1 MKKTLCASLAVLL
14 AAAGCSAGGNTANE
28 TKSEDAYYVF
38 TTDVQTLDWHMSQ
51 RATDA
56 QITQN
61 CVDALTEANRYNNY
75 VGALAES
82 WETNDDKTE
91 WTFHLRD
98 ANWVTNA
105 GEVYA
110 SVTADDFVAGL
121 QHLADFDG
129 PTLWI
134 AGSFVAGLGDYA
146 DGNITDFSEVGVEA
160 VDDKTVKYTLTA
172 PTPFFNTIVANNAF
186 WPVNREFLESKGD
199 GCKLGEPD
207 PANCGYGV
215 ATDPSTILYNGAYI
229 IDELVSKSSQK
240 LHKNEAYWDAEHV
253 YVQNISRVYNDGSDP
268 AFTVKGFEQAENP
281 FYTATLLTTA
291 PDFSKYLEQ
300 YKDYAYTGIQNAYS
314 FGMNFNLNRVN
325 YENSNKTAEQFAD
338 AKAALLNANFR
349 KALKYGLDRVAYMAT
364 AVDPSIAEKA
374 LRTAL
379 CPWDFVTT
387 SDGKAYGELVQAAS
401 EDPTVDLSEGQDSIY
416 NVDKAK
422 AALEAAKAEL
432 DVSWPIILDILVD
445 EADPSNISQAS
456 SLEQSIEA
464 SLGSENVDIQVHP
477 VDDDTYTGSCYTSNG
492 PEDACWDISTSTG
505 WGYDYVDPKSYLS
518 IFSPVNGDV
527 IRNSMGLNYYQ
538 QDQFDGI
545 ELTGPN
551 GEPVSSADANAA
563 NDAAIEK
570 SGLLEYQ
577 KMIDEAYAIN
587 DDLDAR
593 YEAEAKAEAY
603 LLDNALYVNIQT
615 QTASVNWTLSR
626 IVPFTNYYLNYTKMK
641 NVIIQKDPVTAQEY
655 NDAYEQ
661 WKVDKAADAKANA

>member
-1 MKKTLCASLAVLL
+1 MKKILCASLAALL
-14 AAAGCSAGGNTANE
+14 VAGCSGAKTGNE
-28 TKSEDAYYVF
+28 TTSEDAYYVF
-38 TTDVQTLDWHMSQ
+38 STDVQTLDWHMSQ

-56 QITQN
+56 EITAN
-61 CVDALTEANRYNNY
+61 CVDALTETNSYNNY

-82 WETNDDKTE
+82 WEANEEKTE

-98 ANWVTNA
+98 ANWVTNT

-110 SVTADDFVAGL
+110 PVTADDFVAGL

-134 AGSFVAGLGDYA
+134 AGSFVEGLADYA
-146 DGNITDFSEVGVEA
+146 DGKTTDFSTVGVEA
-160 VDDKTVKYTLTA
+160 VDEKTVKYTLTA

-186 WPVNREFLESKGD
+186 WPVNRDFLESKGD
-199 GCKLGEPD
+199 GCKLGDPD
-207 PANCGYGV
+207 TSNCGYG
-215 ATDPSTILYNGAYI
+215 APTDPSSILYNGAYI

-253 YVQNISRVYNDGSDP
+253 YVNKISRVYNDGSDP
-268 AFTVKGFEQAENP
+268 AATVKGFEQAENP
-281 FYTATLLTTA
+281 FYMATLLTTA

-325 YENSNKTAEQFAD
+325 YENSNKTAAQFAD
-338 AKAALLNANFR
+338 SKAALLNSSFR
-349 KALKYGLDRVAYMAT
+349 RALKFALDRVSYMAT

-374 LRTAL
+374 LRTIE

-387 SDGKAYGELVQAAS
+387 SDGRAYGELVQAAS
-401 EDPTVDLSEGQDSIY
+401 EDPTIDLSEGQDSIY
-416 NVDKAK
+416 NPEKAQAELAKAK
-422 AALEAAKAEL
+422 TEL
-432 DVSWPIILDILVD
+432 NVSWPIILDVLVD

-464 SLGSENVDIQVHP
+464 SLGVENVDIQIHP
-477 VDDDTYTGSCYTSNG
+477 VDDDTYTGSSYTSNG
-492 PEDACWDISTSTG
+492 PQDACWDISTSTG

-527 IRNSMGLNYYQ
+527 IRTSMGLNYYGEN
-538 QDQFDGI
+538 QFDGI

-551 GEPVSSADANAA
+551 GEAVSSDEANKA
-563 NDAAIEK
+563 NDAAIEA
-570 SGLLEYQ
+570 SGLLKFQE
-577 KMIDEAYAIN
+577 MIDEAYAIN
-587 DDLDAR
+587 DDLDKR

-615 QTASVNWTLSR
+615 QTRAVNWTLSR
-626 IVPFTNYYLNYTKMK
+626 IKPFTNKYLNYSKMK
-641 NVIIQKDPVTAQEY
+641 GVIIQKDPVTAEEY
-655 NDAYEQ
+655 QAAYEQ
-661 WKVDKAADAKANA
+661 WKVDKAEDAKANA

>member
-1 MKKTLCASLAVLL
+1 MKKILCASLAALL
-14 AAAGCSAGGNTANE
+14 VAGCSGAKTGNE
-28 TKSEDAYYVF
+28 TTSEDAYYVF
-38 TTDVQTLDWHMSQ
+38 STDVQTLDWHMSQ

-56 QITQN
+56 EITAN
-61 CVDALTEANRYNNY
+61 CVDALTETNSYNNY

-82 WETNDDKTE
+82 WEANEEKTE

-98 ANWVTNA
+98 ANWVTNT

-110 SVTADDFVAGL
+110 PVTADDFVAGL

-134 AGSFVAGLGDYA
+134 AGSFVEGLADYA
-146 DGNITDFSEVGVEA
+146 DGKTTDFSTVGVEA
-160 VDDKTVKYTLTA
+160 VDEKTVKYTLTS

-186 WPVNREFLESKGD
+186 WPVNRDFLESKGD
-199 GCKLGEPD
+199 GCKLGDPD
-207 PANCGYGV
+207 TSNCGYG
-215 ATDPSTILYNGAYI
+215 APTDPSSILYNGAYI

-253 YVQNISRVYNDGSDP
+253 YVNKISRVYNDGSDP
-268 AFTVKGFEQAENP
+268 AATVKGFEQAENP
-281 FYTATLLTTA
+281 FYMATLLTTA
-291 PDFSKYLEQ
+291 PDFAKYLEQ

-325 YENSNKTAEQFAD
+325 YENSNKTAAQFAD
-338 AKAALLNANFR
+338 SKAALLNSSFR
-349 KALKYGLDRVAYMAT
+349 RALKFALDRVSYMAT

-374 LRTAL
+374 LRTIE

-387 SDGKAYGELVQAAS
+387 SDGRAYGELVQAAS
-401 EDPTVDLSEGQDSIY
+401 EDPTIDLSEGQDSIY
-416 NVDKAK
+416 NPEKAQAELAKAK
-422 AALEAAKAEL
+422 TEL
-432 DVSWPIILDILVD
+432 NVSWPIILDVLVD

-464 SLGSENVDIQVHP
+464 SLGVENVDIQIHP
-477 VDDDTYTGSCYTSNG
+477 VDDDTYTGSSYTSNG
-492 PEDACWDISTSTG
+492 PQDACWDISTSTG

-527 IRNSMGLNYYQ
+527 IRNSMGLNYYGEN
-538 QDQFDGI
+538 QFDGI

-551 GEPVSSADANAA
+551 GEAVSSDEANKA
-563 NDAAIEK
+563 NDAAIEA
-570 SGLLEYQ
+570 SGLLKFQE
-577 KMIDEAYAIN
+577 MIDEAYAIN
-587 DDLDAR
+587 DDLDKR

-615 QTASVNWTLSR
+615 QTRAVNWTLSR
-626 IVPFTNYYLNYTKMK
+626 IKPFTNKYLNYSKMK
-641 NVIIQKDPVTAQEY
+641 GVIIQKDPVTAEEY
-655 NDAYEQ
+655 QAAYEQ
-661 WKVDKAADAKANA
+661 WKVDKAEDAKANA

>member
-1 MKKTLCASLAVLL
+1 MKHIGGDNLKKILCASLAALL
-14 AAAGCSAGGNTANE
+14 VAGCNGGKTGNE

-38 TTDVQTLDWHMSQ
+38 STDVQTLDWHMSQ

-56 QITQN
+56 EITAN
-61 CVDALTEANRYNNY
+61 CVDALTETNSYNNY

-82 WETNDDKTE
+82 WEANEEKTE

-98 ANWVTNA
+98 ANWVTNT

-110 SVTADDFVAGL
+110 PVTADDFVAGL

-134 AGSFVAGLGDYA
+134 AGSFVEGLADYA
-146 DGNITDFSEVGVEA
+146 DGKTTDFSTVGVEA
-160 VDDKTVKYTLTA
+160 VDEKTVKYTLTA

-186 WPVNREFLESKGD
+186 WPVNRDFLESKGD
-199 GCKLGEPD
+199 GCKLGDPD
-207 PANCGYGV
+207 TSNCGYG
-215 ATDPSTILYNGAYI
+215 APTDPSSILYNGAYI

-253 YVQNISRVYNDGSDP
+253 YVNKISRVYNDGSDP
-268 AFTVKGFEQAENP
+268 AATVKGFEQAENP
-281 FYTATLLTTA
+281 FYMATLLTTA
-291 PDFSKYLEQ
+291 PDFAKYLEQ

-325 YENSNKTAEQFAD
+325 YENSNKTAAQFAD
-338 AKAALLNANFR
+338 SKAALLNSSFR
-349 KALKYGLDRVAYMAT
+349 RALKFALDRVSYMAT

-374 LRTAL
+374 LRTIE

-387 SDGKAYGELVQAAS
+387 SDGRAYGELVQAAS

-416 NVDKAK
+416 NPEKAQAELAKAK
-422 AALEAAKAEL
+422 TEL
-432 DVSWPIILDILVD
+432 NVSSPIILDVRVD

-464 SLGSENVDIQVHP
+464 SLGVENVDIQIHP
-477 VDDDTYTGSCYTSNG
+477 VDDDTYTGSSYTSNG
-492 PEDACWDISTSTG
+492 PQDACWDISTSTG

-527 IRNSMGLNYYQ
+527 IRNSMGLNYYGEN
-538 QDQFDGI
+538 QFDGI

-551 GEPVSSADANAA
+551 GEAVSSDEANKA
-563 NDAAIEK
+563 NDAAIEA
-570 SGLLEYQ
+570 SGLLKFQE
-577 KMIDEAYAIN
+577 MIDEAYAIN
-587 DDLDAR
+587 DDLDKR
-593 YEAEAKAEAY
+593 YEAEAKAEAF

-615 QTASVNWTLSR
+615 QTRAVNWTLSR
-626 IVPFTNYYLNYTKMK
+626 IKPFTNKYLNYSKMK
-641 NVIIQKDPVTAQEY
+641 GVIIQKDPVTAEEY
-655 NDAYEQ
+655 P
-661 WKVDKAADAKANA
+661 KACL

>member
-1 MKKTLCASLAVLL
+1 MKKILCASLAALL
-14 AAAGCSAGGNTANE
+14 VAGCSGAKTGNE
-28 TKSEDAYYVF
+28 TTSEDAYYVF
-38 TTDVQTLDWHMSQ
+38 STDVQTLDWHMSQ

-56 QITQN
+56 EITAN
-61 CVDALTEANRYNNY
+61 CVDALTETNSYNNY

-82 WETNDDKTE
+82 WEANEEKTE

-98 ANWVTNA
+98 ANWVTNT

-110 SVTADDFVAGL
+110 PVTADDFVAGL

-134 AGSFVAGLGDYA
+134 AGSFVEGLADYA
-146 DGNITDFSEVGVEA
+146 DGKTTDFSTVGVEA
-160 VDDKTVKYTLTA
+160 VDEKTVKYTLTA

-186 WPVNREFLESKGD
+186 WPVNRDFLESKGD
-199 GCKLGEPD
+199 GCKLGDPD
-207 PANCGYGV
+207 TSNCGYG
-215 ATDPSTILYNGAYI
+215 APTDPSSILYNGAYI

-253 YVQNISRVYNDGSDP
+253 YVNKISRVYNDGSDP
-268 AFTVKGFEQAENP
+268 AATVKGFEQAENP
-281 FYTATLLTTA
+281 FYMATLLTTA
-291 PDFSKYLEQ
+291 PDFAKYLEQ

-325 YENSNKTAEQFAD
+325 YENSNKTAAQFAD
-338 AKAALLNANFR
+338 SKAALLNSSFR
-349 KALKYGLDRVAYMAT
+349 RALKFALDRVSYMAT

-374 LRTAL
+374 LRTIE

-387 SDGKAYGELVQAAS
+387 SDGRAYGELVQAAS

-416 NVDKAK
+416 NPEKAQAELAKAK
-422 AALEAAKAEL
+422 TEL
-432 DVSWPIILDILVD
+432 NVSWPIILDVLVD

-464 SLGSENVDIQVHP
+464 SLGVENVDIQIHP
-477 VDDDTYTGSCYTSNG
+477 VDDDTYTGSSYTSNG
-492 PEDACWDISTSTG
+492 PQDACWDISTSTG

-527 IRNSMGLNYYQ
+527 IRNSMGLNYYGEN
-538 QDQFDGI
+538 QFDGI

-551 GEPVSSADANAA
+551 GEAVSSDEANKA
-563 NDAAIEK
+563 NDAAIEA
-570 SGLLEYQ
+570 SGLLKFQE
-577 KMIDEAYAIN
+577 MIDEAYAIN
-587 DDLDAR
+587 DDLDKR

-615 QTASVNWTLSR
+615 QTRAVNWTLSR
-626 IVPFTNYYLNYTKMK
+626 IKPFTNKYLNYAKMK
-641 NVIIQKDPVTAQEY
+641 GVIIQKDPVTAEEY
-655 NDAYEQ
+655 QAAYEQ
-661 WKVDKAADAKANA
+661 WKVDKAEDAKANA

>member
-1 MKKTLCASLAVLL
+1 MKKILCASLAALL
-14 AAAGCSAGGNTANE
+14 VAGCSGAKTGNE
-28 TKSEDAYYVF
+28 TTSEDAYYVF
-38 TTDVQTLDWHMSQ
+38 STDVQTLDWHMSQ

-56 QITQN
+56 EITAN
-61 CVDALTEANRYNNY
+61 CVDALTETNSYNNY

-82 WETNDDKTE
+82 WEANEEKTE

-98 ANWVTNA
+98 ANWVTNT

-110 SVTADDFVAGL
+110 PVTADDFVAGL

-134 AGSFVAGLGDYA
+134 AGSFVEGLADYA
-146 DGNITDFSEVGVEA
+146 DGKTTDFSTVGVEA
-160 VDDKTVKYTLTA
+160 VDEKTVKYTLTT

-186 WPVNREFLESKGD
+186 WPVNRDFLESKGD
-199 GCKLGEPD
+199 GCKLGDPD
-207 PANCGYGV
+207 TSNCGYG
-215 ATDPSTILYNGAYI
+215 APTDPSSILYNGAYI

-253 YVQNISRVYNDGSDP
+253 YVNKISRVYNDGSDP
-268 AFTVKGFEQAENP
+268 AATVKGFEQAENP
-281 FYTATLLTTA
+281 FYMATLLTTA
-291 PDFSKYLEQ
+291 PDFAKYLEQ

-325 YENSNKTAEQFAD
+325 YENSNKTAAQFAD
-338 AKAALLNANFR
+338 SKAALLNSSFR
-349 KALKYGLDRVAYMAT
+349 RALKFALDRVSYMAT

-374 LRTAL
+374 LRTIE

-387 SDGKAYGELVQAAS
+387 SDGRAYGELVQAAS
-401 EDPTVDLSEGQDSIY
+401 EDPTIDLSEGQDSIY
-416 NVDKAK
+416 NPEKAQAELAKAK
-422 AALEAAKAEL
+422 TEL
-432 DVSWPIILDILVD
+432 NVSWPIILDVLVD

-464 SLGSENVDIQVHP
+464 SLGVENVDIQIHP
-477 VDDDTYTGSCYTSNG
+477 VDDDTYTGSSYTSNG
-492 PEDACWDISTSTG
+492 PQDACWDISTSTG

-527 IRNSMGLNYYQ
+527 IRNSMGLNYYGEN
-538 QDQFDGI
+538 QFDGI

-551 GEPVSSADANAA
+551 GEAVSSDEANKA
-563 NDAAIEK
+563 NDAAIEA
-570 SGLLEYQ
+570 SGLLKFQE
-577 KMIDEAYAIN
+577 MIDEAYAIN
-587 DDLDAR
+587 DDLDKR

-615 QTASVNWTLSR
+615 QTRAVNWTLSR
-626 IVPFTNYYLNYTKMK
+626 IKPFTNKYLNYSKMK
-641 NVIIQKDPVTAQEY
+641 GVIIQKDPVTAEEY
-655 NDAYEQ
+655 QAAYEQ
-661 WKVDKAADAKANA
+661 WKVDKAEDAKANA

>member
-1 MKKTLCASLAVLL
+1 MKKILCASLAALL
-14 AAAGCSAGGNTANE
+14 VAGCSGAKTGNE
-28 TKSEDAYYVF
+28 TTSEDAYYVF
-38 TTDVQTLDWHMSQ
+38 STDVQTLDWHMSQ

-56 QITQN
+56 EVTAN
-61 CVDALTEANRYNNY
+61 CVDALTETNSYNNY

-82 WETNDDKTE
+82 WEANEEKTE

-98 ANWVTNA
+98 ANWVTNT

-110 SVTADDFVAGL
+110 PVTADDFVAGL

-134 AGSFVAGLGDYA
+134 AGSFVEGLADYA
-146 DGNITDFSEVGVEA
+146 DGKTTDFSTVGVEA
-160 VDDKTVKYTLTA
+160 VDEKTVKYTLTT

-186 WPVNREFLESKGD
+186 WPVNRDFLESKGD
-199 GCKLGEPD
+199 GCKLGDPD
-207 PANCGYGV
+207 TSNCGYG
-215 ATDPSTILYNGAYI
+215 APTDPSSILYNGAYI

-253 YVQNISRVYNDGSDP
+253 YVNKISRVYNDGSDP
-268 AFTVKGFEQAENP
+268 AATVKGFEQAENP
-281 FYTATLLTTA
+281 FYMATLLTTA
-291 PDFSKYLEQ
+291 PDFAKYLEQ

-325 YENSNKTAEQFAD
+325 YENSNKTAAQFAD
-338 AKAALLNANFR
+338 SKAALLNSSFR
-349 KALKYGLDRVAYMAT
+349 RALKFALDRVSYMAT

-374 LRTAL
+374 LRTIE

-387 SDGKAYGELVQAAS
+387 SDGRAYGELVQAAS

-416 NVDKAK
+416 NPEKAQAELAKAK
-422 AALEAAKAEL
+422 TEL
-432 DVSWPIILDILVD
+432 NVSWPIILDILVD
-445 EADPSNISQAS
+445 EANPSNISQAS

-464 SLGSENVDIQVHP
+464 SLGVENVDIQIHP
-477 VDDDTYTGSCYTSNG
+477 VDDDTYTGSSYTSNG
-492 PEDACWDISTSTG
+492 PQDACWDISTSTG

-527 IRNSMGLNYYQ
+527 IRNSMGLNYYGEN
-538 QDQFDGI
+538 QFDGI

-551 GEPVSSADANAA
+551 GEAVSSDEANKA
-563 NDAAIEK
+563 NDAAIEA
-570 SGLLEYQ
+570 SGLLKFQE
-577 KMIDEAYAIN
+577 MIDEAYAIN
-587 DDLDAR
+587 DDLDKR

-615 QTASVNWTLSR
+615 QTSAVNWTLSR
-626 IVPFTNYYLNYTKMK
+626 IKPFTNKYLNYSKMK
-641 NVIIQKDPVTAQEY
+641 GVIIQKDPVTAEEY
-655 NDAYEQ
+655 QAAYEQ
-661 WKVDKAADAKANA
+661 WKVDKAEDAKANA

>member
-1 MKKTLCASLAVLL
+1 MKKILCASLAALL
-14 AAAGCSAGGNTANE
+14 VAGCSGAKTGNE
-28 TKSEDAYYVF
+28 TTSEDAYYVF
-38 TTDVQTLDWHMSQ
+38 STDVQTLDWHMSQ

-56 QITQN
+56 EITAN
-61 CVDALTEANRYNNY
+61 CVDALTETNSYNNY

-82 WETNDDKTE
+82 WEANEEKTE

-98 ANWVTNA
+98 ANWVTNT

-110 SVTADDFVAGL
+110 PVTADDFVAGL

-134 AGSFVAGLGDYA
+134 AGSFVEGLADYA
-146 DGNITDFSEVGVEA
+146 DGKTTDFSTVGVEA
-160 VDDKTVKYTLTA
+160 VDEKTVKYTLTA

-186 WPVNREFLESKGD
+186 WPVNRDFLESKGD
-199 GCKLGEPD
+199 GCKLGDPD
-207 PANCGYGV
+207 TSNCGYG
-215 ATDPSTILYNGAYI
+215 APTDPSSILYNGAYI

-253 YVQNISRVYNDGSDP
+253 YVNKISRVYNDGSDP
-268 AFTVKGFEQAENP
+268 AATVKGFEQAENP
-281 FYTATLLTTA
+281 FYMATLLTTA
-291 PDFSKYLEQ
+291 PDFAKYLEQ

-325 YENSNKTAEQFAD
+325 YENSNKTAAQFAD
-338 AKAALLNANFR
+338 SKAALLNSSFR
-349 KALKYGLDRVAYMAT
+349 RALKFALDRVSYMAT

-374 LRTAL
+374 LRTIE

-387 SDGKAYGELVQAAS
+387 SDGRAYGELVQAAS

-416 NVDKAK
+416 NPEKAQAELAKAK
-422 AALEAAKAEL
+422 TEL
-432 DVSWPIILDILVD
+432 NVSWPIILDVLVD

-464 SLGSENVDIQVHP
+464 SLGVENVDIQIHP
-477 VDDDTYTGSCYTSNG
+477 VDDDTYTGSSYTSNG
-492 PEDACWDISTSTG
+492 PQDACWDISTSTG

-527 IRNSMGLNYYQ
+527 IRTSMGLNYYGEN
-538 QDQFDGI
+538 QFDGI

-551 GEPVSSADANAA
+551 GEAVSSDEANKA
-563 NDAAIEK
+563 NDAAIEA
-570 SGLLEYQ
+570 SGLMKFQE
-577 KMIDEAYAIN
+577 MIDEAYAIN
-587 DDLDAR
+587 DDLDKR

-615 QTASVNWTLSR
+615 QTRAVNWTLSR
-626 IVPFTNYYLNYTKMK
+626 IKPFTNKYLNYSKMK
-641 NVIIQKDPVTAQEY
+641 GVIIQKDPVTAEEY
-655 NDAYEQ
+655 QAAYEQ
-661 WKVDKAADAKANA
+661 WKVDKAEDAKANA

>member
-1 MKKTLCASLAVLL
+1 MKKILCASLAALL
-14 AAAGCSAGGNTANE
+14 VAGCSGAKTGNE
-28 TKSEDAYYVF
+28 TTSEDAYYVF
-38 TTDVQTLDWHMSQ
+38 STDVQTLDWHMSQ

-56 QITQN
+56 EITAN
-61 CVDALTEANRYNNY
+61 CVDALTETNSYNNY

-82 WETNDDKTE
+82 WEANEEKTE

-98 ANWVTNA
+98 ANWVTNT

-110 SVTADDFVAGL
+110 PVTADDFVAGL

-134 AGSFVAGLGDYA
+134 AGSFVEGLADYA
-146 DGNITDFSEVGVEA
+146 DGKTTDFSTVGVEA
-160 VDDKTVKYTLTA
+160 VDEKTVKYTLTA

-186 WPVNREFLESKGD
+186 WPVNRDFLESKGD
-199 GCKLGEPD
+199 GCKLGDPD
-207 PANCGYGV
+207 TSNCGYG
-215 ATDPSTILYNGAYI
+215 APTDPSSILYNGAYI

-253 YVQNISRVYNDGSDP
+253 YVNKISRVYNDGSDP
-268 AFTVKGFEQAENP
+268 AATVKGFEQAENP
-281 FYTATLLTTA
+281 FYMATLLTTA
-291 PDFSKYLEQ
+291 PDFAKYLEQ

-325 YENSNKTAEQFAD
+325 YENSNKTAAQFAD
-338 AKAALLNANFR
+338 SKAALLNSSFR
-349 KALKYGLDRVAYMAT
+349 RALKFALDRVSYMAT

-374 LRTAL
+374 LRTIE

-387 SDGKAYGELVQAAS
+387 SDGRAYGELVQAAS

-416 NVDKAK
+416 NPEKAQAELAKAK
-422 AALEAAKAEL
+422 TEL
-432 DVSWPIILDILVD
+432 NVSWPIILDVLVD

-464 SLGSENVDIQVHP
+464 SLGVENVDIQIHP
-477 VDDDTYTGSCYTSNG
+477 VDDDTYTGSSYTSNG
-492 PEDACWDISTSTG
+492 PQDACWDISTSTG

-527 IRNSMGLNYYQ
+527 IRNSMGLNYYGEN
-538 QDQFDGI
+538 QFDGI

-551 GEPVSSADANAA
+551 GEAVSSDEANKA
-563 NDAAIEK
+563 NDAAIEA
-570 SGLLEYQ
+570 SGLLKFQE
-577 KMIDEAYAIN
+577 MIDEAYAIN
-587 DDLDAR
+587 DDLDKR

-615 QTASVNWTLSR
+615 QTRAVNWTLSR
-626 IVPFTNYYLNYTKMK
+626 IKPFTNKYLNYSKMK
-641 NVIIQKDPVTAQEY
+641 GVIIQKDPVTAEEY
-655 NDAYEQ
+655 QAAYEQ
-661 WKVDKAADAKANA
+661 WKVDKAEDAKANA

>member
-1 MKKTLCASLAVLL
+1 MKKILCASLAALL
-14 AAAGCSAGGNTANE
+14 VAGCNGGKTVNE

-38 TTDVQTLDWHMSQ
+38 STDVQTLDWHMSQ

-56 QITQN
+56 EITSN
-61 CVDALTEANRYNNY
+61 CVDALTETNSYNNY

-82 WETNDDKTE
+82 WEANEEKTE

-98 ANWVTNA
+98 ANWVTNT

-110 SVTADDFVAGL
+110 PVTADDFVAGL

-134 AGSFVAGLGDYA
+134 AGSFVEGLADYA
-146 DGNITDFSEVGVEA
+146 DGKTTDFSTVGVEA
-160 VDDKTVKYTLTA
+160 VDEKTVKYTLTA

-186 WPVNREFLESKGD
+186 WPVNRDFLESKGD
-199 GCKLGEPD
+199 GCKLGDPD
-207 PANCGYGV
+207 TSNCGYG
-215 ATDPSTILYNGAYI
+215 APTDPSSILYNGAYI

-253 YVQNISRVYNDGSDP
+253 YVNKISRVYNDGSDP
-268 AFTVKGFEQAENP
+268 AATVKGFEQAENP
-281 FYTATLLTTA
+281 FYMATLLTTA
-291 PDFSKYLEQ
+291 PDFAKYLEQ

-325 YENSNKTAEQFAD
+325 YENSNKTAAQFAD
-338 AKAALLNANFR
+338 SKAALLNSSFR
-349 KALKYGLDRVAYMAT
+349 RALKFALDRVSYMAT

-374 LRTAL
+374 LRTIE

-387 SDGKAYGELVQAAS
+387 SDGRAYGELVQAAS
-401 EDPTVDLSEGQDSIY
+401 EDPTIDLSEGQDSIY
-416 NVDKAK
+416 NPEKAQAELAKAK
-422 AALEAAKAEL
+422 TEL
-432 DVSWPIILDILVD
+432 NVSWPIILDVLVD

-456 SLEQSIEA
+456 SLEQSVEA
-464 SLGSENVDIQVHP
+464 SLGVENVDIQIHP
-477 VDDDTYTGSCYTSNG
+477 VDDDTYTGSSYTSNG
-492 PEDACWDISTSTG
+492 PQDACWDISTSTG

-527 IRNSMGLNYYQ
+527 IRNSMGLNYYGEN
-538 QDQFDGI
+538 QFDGI

-551 GEPVSSADANAA
+551 GEAVSSDEANKA
-563 NDAAIEK
+563 NDAAIEA
-570 SGLLEYQ
+570 SGLLTYQ
-577 KMIDEAYAIN
+577 EMIDEAYAIN
-587 DDLDAR
+587 DDLDKR

-615 QTASVNWTLSR
+615 QTRAVNWTLSR
-626 IVPFTNYYLNYTKMK
+626 IKPFTNKYLNYSNMK
-641 NVIIQKDPVTAQEY
+641 GVIIQKDPVTAEEY
-655 NDAYEQ
+655 QAAYEQ
-661 WKVDKAADAKANA
+661 WKVDKAEDAKANA

>member
-1 MKKTLCASLAVLL
+1 MKKILCASLAALL
-14 AAAGCSAGGNTANE
+14 VAGCSGAKTGNE
-28 TKSEDAYYVF
+28 TTSEDAYYVF
-38 TTDVQTLDWHMSQ
+38 STDVQTLDWHMSQ

-56 QITQN
+56 EITAN
-61 CVDALTEANRYNNY
+61 CVDALTETNSYNNY

-82 WETNDDKTE
+82 WEANEEKTE

-98 ANWVTNA
+98 AKWVTNT
-105 GEVYA
+105 GEDYEP
-110 SVTADDFVAGL
+110 VTADDFVAGL

-134 AGSFVAGLGDYA
+134 AGSFVEGLADYA
-146 DGNITDFSEVGVEA
+146 DGKTTDFSTVGVEA
-160 VDDKTVKYTLTA
+160 VDEKTVKYTLIA

-186 WPVNREFLESKGD
+186 WPVNRDFLESKGD
-199 GCKLGEPD
+199 GCKLGDPD
-207 PANCGYGV
+207 TSNCGYG
-215 ATDPSTILYNGAYI
+215 APTDPSSILYNGAYI

-253 YVQNISRVYNDGSDP
+253 YVNKISRVYNDGSDP
-268 AFTVKGFEQAENP
+268 AATVKGFEQAENP
-281 FYTATLLTTA
+281 FYMATLLTTA
-291 PDFSKYLEQ
+291 PDFAKYLEQ

-325 YENSNKTAEQFAD
+325 YENSNKTAAQFAD
-338 AKAALLNANFR
+338 SKAALLNSSFR
-349 KALKYGLDRVAYMAT
+349 RALKFALDRVSYMAT

-374 LRTAL
+374 LRTIE

-387 SDGKAYGELVQAAS
+387 SDGRAYGELVQAAS

-416 NVDKAK
+416 NPEKAQAELAKAK
-422 AALEAAKAEL
+422 TEL
-432 DVSWPIILDILVD
+432 NVSWPIILDILVD

-464 SLGSENVDIQVHP
+464 SLGVENVDIQIHP
-477 VDDDTYTGSCYTSNG
+477 VDDDTYTGSSYTSNG
-492 PEDACWDISTSTG
+492 PQDACWDISTSTG

-527 IRNSMGLNYYQ
+527 IRNSMGLNYYGEN
-538 QDQFDGI
+538 QFDGI

-551 GEPVSSADANAA
+551 GEAVSSDEANKA
-563 NDAAIEK
+563 NDAAIEA
-570 SGLLEYQ
+570 SGLLKFQE
-577 KMIDEAYAIN
+577 MIDEAYAIN
-587 DDLDAR
+587 DDLDKR

-615 QTASVNWTLSR
+615 QTRAVNWTLSR
-626 IVPFTNYYLNYTKMK
+626 IKPFTNKYLNYSKMK
-641 NVIIQKDPVTAQEY
+641 GVIIQKDPVTAEEY
-655 NDAYEQ
+655 QAAYEQ
-661 WKVDKAADAKANA
+661 WKVDKAEDAKANA

>member
-1 MKKTLCASLAVLL
+1 MKKILCASLAALL
-14 AAAGCSAGGNTANE
+14 VAGCSGAKTGNE
-28 TKSEDAYYVF
+28 TTSEDAYYVF
-38 TTDVQTLDWHMSQ
+38 STDVQTLDWHMSQ

-56 QITQN
+56 EITAN
-61 CVDALTEANRYNNY
+61 CVDALTETNSYNNY

-82 WETNDDKTE
+82 WEANEEKTE

-98 ANWVTNA
+98 ANWVTNT

-110 SVTADDFVAGL
+110 PVTADDFVAGL

-134 AGSFVAGLGDYA
+134 AGSFVEGLADYA
-146 DGNITDFSEVGVEA
+146 DGKTTDFSTVGVEA
-160 VDDKTVKYTLTA
+160 VDEKTVKYTLIA

-186 WPVNREFLESKGD
+186 WPVNRDFLESKGD
-199 GCKLGEPD
+199 GCKLGDPD
-207 PANCGYGV
+207 TSNCGYG
-215 ATDPSTILYNGAYI
+215 APTDPSSILYNGAYI

-253 YVQNISRVYNDGSDP
+253 YVNKISRVYNDGSDP
-268 AFTVKGFEQAENP
+268 AATVKGFEQAENP
-281 FYTATLLTTA
+281 FYMATLLTTA
-291 PDFSKYLEQ
+291 PDFAKYLEQ

-325 YENSNKTAEQFAD
+325 YENSNKTAAQFAD
-338 AKAALLNANFR
+338 SKAALLNSSFR
-349 KALKYGLDRVAYMAT
+349 RALKFALDRVSYMAT

-374 LRTAL
+374 LRTIE

-387 SDGKAYGELVQAAS
+387 SDGRAYGELVQAAS
-401 EDPTVDLSEGQDSIY
+401 EDPTIDLSEGQDSIY
-416 NVDKAK
+416 NPEKAQAELAKAK
-422 AALEAAKAEL
+422 TEL
-432 DVSWPIILDILVD
+432 NVSWPIILDILVD

-464 SLGSENVDIQVHP
+464 SLGVENVDIQIHP
-477 VDDDTYTGSCYTSNG
+477 VDDDTYTGSSYTSNG
-492 PEDACWDISTSTG
+492 PQDACWDISTSTG

-527 IRNSMGLNYYQ
+527 IRNSMGLNYYGEN
-538 QDQFDGI
+538 QFDGI

-551 GEPVSSADANAA
+551 GEAVSSDEANKA
-563 NDAAIEK
+563 NDAAVEA
-570 SGLLEYQ
+570 SGLLKYQ
-577 KMIDEAYAIN
+577 EMIDEAYAIN
-587 DDLDAR
+587 DDLDKR

-615 QTASVNWTLSR
+615 QTRAVNWTLSR
-626 IVPFTNYYLNYTKMK
+626 IKPFTNKYLNYSKMK
-641 NVIIQKDPVTAQEY
+641 GVIIQKDPVTAEEY
-655 NDAYEQ
+655 QAAYEQ
-661 WKVDKAADAKANA
+661 WKVDKAEDAKANA

>member
-1 MKKTLCASLAVLL
+1 MKKILCASLAALL
-14 AAAGCSAGGNTANE
+14 VAGCNNPKTGNE
-28 TKSEDAYYVF
+28 TTSEDAYYVF

-56 QITQN
+56 EVTAN
-61 CVDALTEANRYNNY
+61 CVDALTETNSYNNY

-82 WETNDDKTE
+82 WEANDEKTE

-98 ANWVTNA
+98 ANWVTNT

-110 SVTADDFVAGL
+110 PVTADDFVAGL

-134 AGSFVAGLGDYA
+134 AGSFVDGLADYA
-146 DGNITDFSEVGVEA
+146 DGKTTDFSTVGVEA
-160 VDDKTVKYTLTA
+160 VDEKTVKYTLTA

-186 WPVNREFLESKGD
+186 WPVNRDFLESKGD
-199 GCKLGEPD
+199 GCKLGDPD
-207 PANCGYGV
+207 TSNCGYG
-215 ATDPSTILYNGAYI
+215 APTDPSSILYNGAYI

-253 YVQNISRVYNDGSDP
+253 YVNKISRVYNDGSDP
-268 AFTVKGFEQAENP
+268 AATVKGFEQAENP
-281 FYTATLLTTA
+281 YYMATLLTTA
-291 PDFSKYLEQ
+291 PDFQKYLEQ

-325 YENSNKTAEQFAD
+325 YENSNKTAAQFAD
-338 AKAALLNANFR
+338 AKAALLNSSFR
-349 KALKYGLDRVAYMAT
+349 RALKFGLDRVSYMAT

-374 LRTAL
+374 LRTIE

-387 SDGKAYGELVQAAS
+387 SDGRAYGELVQAAS

-416 NVDKAK
+416 NPEK
-422 AALEAAKAEL
+422 AKAEL
-432 DVSWPIILDILVD
+432 EKAKAELNVSWPIILDILVD

-464 SLGSENVDIQVHP
+464 SLGVENVDIQIHP
-477 VDDDTYTGSCYTSNG
+477 VDDDTYTGSSYTSNG
-492 PEDACWDISTSTG
+492 PQDACWDISTSTG

-527 IRNSMGLNYYQ
+527 IRNSMGLNYYGEN
-538 QDQFDGI
+538 QFDGI

-551 GEPVSSADANAA
+551 GEAVSSEEANKA
-563 NDAAIEK
+563 NDAAVEA
-570 SGLLEYQ
+570 SGLLKYQ
-577 KMIDEAYAIN
+577 EMIDEAYAIN
-587 DDLDAR
+587 DDLDKR
-593 YEAEAKAEAY
+593 YEAEAKAEAF

-615 QTASVNWTLSR
+615 QTRAVNWTLSR
-626 IVPFTNYYLNYTKMK
+626 IKPFTNKYLNYSKMK
-641 NVIIQKDPVTAQEY
+641 GVIIQKDPVTAEEY
-655 NDAYEQ
+655 QAAYEQ
-661 WKVDKAADAKANA
+661 WKVDKAEDAKANA

>member
-1 MKKTLCASLAVLL
+1 MKKILCASLAALL
-14 AAAGCSAGGNTANE
+14 VAGCSGSKAGNE
-28 TKSEDAYYVF
+28 TTSEDAYYVF
-38 TTDVQTLDWHMSQ
+38 STDVQTLDWHMSQ

-56 QITQN
+56 EVTAN
-61 CVDALTEANRYNNY
+61 CVDALTETNSYNNY
-75 VGALAES
+75 IGALAES
-82 WETNDDKTE
+82 WEANEEKTE

-98 ANWVTNA
+98 ANWVTNT

-110 SVTADDFVAGL
+110 PVTADDFVAGL

-134 AGSFVAGLGDYA
+134 AGSFVEGLADYA
-146 DGNITDFSEVGVEA
+146 DGKTTDFSTVGVEA
-160 VDDKTVKYTLTA
+160 VDEKTVKYTLTA

-186 WPVNREFLESKGD
+186 WPVNRDFLESKGD
-199 GCKLGEPD
+199 GCKLGDPD
-207 PANCGYGV
+207 TSNCGYG
-215 ATDPSTILYNGAYI
+215 APTDPSSILYNGAYI

-253 YVQNISRVYNDGSDP
+253 YVNKISRVYNDGSDP
-268 AFTVKGFEQAENP
+268 AATVKGFEQAENP
-281 FYTATLLTTA
+281 FYMATLLTTA
-291 PDFSKYLEQ
+291 PDFAKYLEQ

-325 YENSNKTAEQFAD
+325 YENSNKTAAQFAD
-338 AKAALLNANFR
+338 SKAALLNSSFR
-349 KALKYGLDRVAYMAT
+349 RALKFALDRVSYMAT

-374 LRTAL
+374 LRTIE

-387 SDGKAYGELVQAAS
+387 SDGRAYGELVQAAS

-416 NVDKAK
+416 NPEKAQAELAKAK
-422 AALEAAKAEL
+422 TEL
-432 DVSWPIILDILVD
+432 NVSWPIILDVLVD

-464 SLGSENVDIQVHP
+464 SLGVENVDIQIHP
-477 VDDDTYTGSCYTSNG
+477 VDDDTYTGSSYTSNG
-492 PEDACWDISTSTG
+492 PQDACWDISTSTG

-527 IRNSMGLNYYQ
+527 IRTSMGLNYYGEN
-538 QDQFDGI
+538 QFDGI

-551 GEPVSSADANAA
+551 GEAVSSDEANKA
-563 NDAAIEK
+563 NDAAIEA
-570 SGLLEYQ
+570 SGLLKYQ
-577 KMIDEAYAIN
+577 EMIDEAYAIN
-587 DDLDAR
+587 DDLDKR

-615 QTASVNWTLSR
+615 QTRAVNWTLSR
-626 IVPFTNYYLNYTKMK
+626 IKPFTNKYLNYSKMK
-641 NVIIQKDPVTAQEY
+641 GVIIQKDPVTAEEY
-655 NDAYEQ
+655 QAAYEQ
-661 WKVDKAADAKANA
+661 WKVDKAEDAKANA

>member
-1 MKKTLCASLAVLL
+1 MKKILCASLAALL
-14 AAAGCSAGGNTANE
+14 VAGCSGSKAGNE
-28 TKSEDAYYVF
+28 TTSEDAYYVF
-38 TTDVQTLDWHMSQ
+38 STDVQTLDWHMSQ

-56 QITQN
+56 EITAN
-61 CVDALTEANRYNNY
+61 CVDALTETNSYNNY

-82 WETNDDKTE
+82 WEANEEKTE

-98 ANWVTNA
+98 ANWVTNT

-110 SVTADDFVAGL
+110 PVTADDFVAGL

-134 AGSFVAGLGDYA
+134 AGSFVDGLADYA
-146 DGNITDFSEVGVEA
+146 DGKTTDFSTVGVEA
-160 VDDKTVKYTLTA
+160 VDEKTVKYTLTA

-186 WPVNREFLESKGD
+186 WPVNRDFLESKGD
-199 GCKLGEPD
+199 GCKLGDPD
-207 PANCGYGV
+207 TSNCGYG
-215 ATDPSTILYNGAYI
+215 APTDPSSILYNGAYI

-253 YVQNISRVYNDGSDP
+253 YVNKISRVYNDGSDP
-268 AFTVKGFEQAENP
+268 AATVKGFEQAENP
-281 FYTATLLTTA
+281 YYMATLLTTA
-291 PDFSKYLEQ
+291 PDFQKYLEQ

-325 YENSNKTAEQFAD
+325 YENSNKTAAQFAD
-338 AKAALLNANFR
+338 TKAALLNSSFR
-349 KALKYGLDRVAYMAT
+349 RALKFGLDRVSYMAT

-374 LRTAL
+374 LRTIE

-387 SDGKAYGELVQAAS
+387 SDGRAYGELVQAAS

-416 NVDKAK
+416 NPEK
-422 AALEAAKAEL
+422 AKAEL
-432 DVSWPIILDILVD
+432 EKAKAELNVSWPIILDILVD

-464 SLGSENVDIQVHP
+464 SLGVENVDIQIHP
-477 VDDDTYTGSCYTSNG
+477 VDDDTYTGSSYTSNG
-492 PEDACWDISTSTG
+492 PQDACWDISTSTG

-527 IRNSMGLNYYQ
+527 IRNSMGLNYYGEN
-538 QDQFDGI
+538 QFDGI

-551 GEPVSSADANAA
+551 GEAVSSEEANKA
-563 NDAAIEK
+563 NDAAVEA
-570 SGLLEYQ
+570 SGLLKYQ
-577 KMIDEAYAIN
+577 EMIDEAYAIN
-587 DDLDAR
+587 DDLDKR
-593 YEAEAKAEAY
+593 YEAEAKAEAF

-615 QTASVNWTLSR
+615 QTRAVNWTLSR
-626 IVPFTNYYLNYTKMK
+626 IKPFTNKYLNYSKMK
-641 NVIIQKDPVTAQEY
+641 GVIIQKDPVTAEEY
-655 NDAYEQ
+655 QAAYEQ
-661 WKVDKAADAKANA
+661 WKVDKAEDAKANA

>member
-1 MKKTLCASLAVLL
+1 MKKILCASLAALL
-14 AAAGCSAGGNTANE
+14 VAGCSGSKAGNE
-28 TKSEDAYYVF
+28 TTSEDAYYVF
-38 TTDVQTLDWHMSQ
+38 STDVQTLDWHMSQ

-56 QITQN
+56 EITAN
-61 CVDALTEANRYNNY
+61 CVDALTETNSYNNY

-82 WETNDDKTE
+82 WEANEEKTE

-98 ANWVTNA
+98 ANWVTNT

-110 SVTADDFVAGL
+110 PVTADDFVAGL

-134 AGSFVAGLGDYA
+134 AGSFVEGLADYA
-146 DGNITDFSEVGVEA
+146 DGKTTDFSTVGVEA
-160 VDDKTVKYTLTA
+160 VDEKTVKYTLTS

-186 WPVNREFLESKGD
+186 WPVNRDFLESKGD
-199 GCKLGEPD
+199 GCKLGDPD
-207 PANCGYGV
+207 TSNCGYG
-215 ATDPSTILYNGAYI
+215 APTDPSSILYNGAYI

-253 YVQNISRVYNDGSDP
+253 YVNKISRVYNDGSDP
-268 AFTVKGFEQAENP
+268 AATVKGFEQAENP
-281 FYTATLLTTA
+281 FYMATLLTTA
-291 PDFSKYLEQ
+291 PDFAKYLEQ

-325 YENSNKTAEQFAD
+325 YENSNKTAAQFAD
-338 AKAALLNANFR
+338 AKAALLNSSFR
-349 KALKYGLDRVAYMAT
+349 RALKFALDRVSYMAT

-374 LRTAL
+374 LRTIE

-387 SDGKAYGELVQAAS
+387 SDGRAYGELVQAAS

-416 NVDKAK
+416 NPEK
-422 AALEAAKAEL
+422 AKAEL
-432 DVSWPIILDILVD
+432 EKAKAELNVSWPIILDILVD

-464 SLGSENVDIQVHP
+464 SLGVENVDIQIHP
-477 VDDDTYTGSCYTSNG
+477 VDDDTYTGSSYTSNG
-492 PEDACWDISTSTG
+492 PQDACWDISTSTG

-527 IRNSMGLNYYQ
+527 IRNSMGLNYYGEN
-538 QDQFDGI
+538 QFDGI

-551 GEPVSSADANAA
+551 GEAVSSDEANKA
-563 NDAAIEK
+563 NDAAIEA
-570 SGLLEYQ
+570 SGLLKFQE
-577 KMIDEAYAIN
+577 MIDEAYAIN
-587 DDLDAR
+587 DDLDKR

-615 QTASVNWTLSR
+615 QTRAVNWTLSR
-626 IVPFTNYYLNYTKMK
+626 IKPFTNKYLNYSKMK
-641 NVIIQKDPVTAQEY
+641 GVIIQKDPVTAEEY
-655 NDAYEQ
+655 QAAYEQ
-661 WKVDKAADAKANA
+661 WKVDKEEDAKANA

>member
-1 MKKTLCASLAVLL
+1 MKKILCASLAALL
-14 AAAGCSAGGNTANE
+14 VAGCSGAKNGNE
-28 TKSEDAYYVF
+28 TTSEDAYYVF
-38 TTDVQTLDWHMSQ
+38 STDVQTLDWHMSQ

-56 QITQN
+56 EITAN
-61 CVDALTEANRYNNY
+61 CVDALTETNSYNNY

-82 WETNDDKTE
+82 WEANEEKTE

-98 ANWVTNA
+98 ANWVTNT

-110 SVTADDFVAGL
+110 PVTADDFVAGL

-134 AGSFVAGLGDYA
+134 AGSFVEGLADYA
-146 DGNITDFSEVGVEA
+146 DGKTTDFSTVGVEA
-160 VDDKTVKYTLTA
+160 VDEKTVKYTLTA

-186 WPVNREFLESKGD
+186 WPVNRDFLESKGD
-199 GCKLGEPD
+199 GCKLGDPD
-207 PANCGYGV
+207 TSNCGYG
-215 ATDPSTILYNGAYI
+215 APTDPSSILYNGAYI

-253 YVQNISRVYNDGSDP
+253 YVNKISRVYNDGSDP
-268 AFTVKGFEQAENP
+268 AATVKGFEQAENP
-281 FYTATLLTTA
+281 FYMATLLTTA
-291 PDFSKYLEQ
+291 PDFAKYLEQ

-325 YENSNKTAEQFAD
+325 YENSNKTAAQFAD
-338 AKAALLNANFR
+338 SKAALLNSSFR
-349 KALKYGLDRVAYMAT
+349 RALKFALDRVSYMAT

-374 LRTAL
+374 LRTIE

-387 SDGKAYGELVQAAS
+387 SDGRAYGELVQAAS

-416 NVDKAK
+416 NPEKAQAELAKAK
-422 AALEAAKAEL
+422 TEL
-432 DVSWPIILDILVD
+432 NVSWPIILDVLVD

-464 SLGSENVDIQVHP
+464 SLGVENVDIQIHP
-477 VDDDTYTGSCYTSNG
+477 VDDDTYTGSSYTSNG
-492 PEDACWDISTSTG
+492 PQDACWDISTSTG

-527 IRNSMGLNYYQ
+527 LRTSMGLNYYGEN
-538 QDQFDGI
+538 QFDGI

-551 GEPVSSADANAA
+551 GEAVSSDEANKA
-563 NDAAIEK
+563 NDAAIEA
-570 SGLLEYQ
+570 SGLMKFQE
-577 KMIDEAYAIN
+577 MIDEAYAIN
-587 DDLDAR
+587 DDLDKR

-615 QTASVNWTLSR
+615 QTRAVNWTLSR
-626 IVPFTNYYLNYTKMK
+626 IKPFTNKYLNYSKMK
-641 NVIIQKDPVTAQEY
+641 GVIIQKDPVTAEEY
-655 NDAYEQ
+655 QAAYEQ
-661 WKVDKAADAKANA
+661 WKVDKAEDAKANA

>member
-1 MKKTLCASLAVLL
+1 MKKILCASLAALL
-14 AAAGCSAGGNTANE
+14 VAGCNGGKTGNE

-38 TTDVQTLDWHMSQ
+38 STDVQTLDWHMSQ

-56 QITQN
+56 EITAN
-61 CVDALTEANRYNNY
+61 CVDALTETNSYNNY

-82 WETNDDKTE
+82 WEANEEKTE

-98 ANWVTNA
+98 AKWVTNT
-105 GEVYA
+105 GEDYA
-110 SVTADDFVAGL
+110 PVTADDFVAGL

-134 AGSFVAGLGDYA
+134 AGSFVDGLADYA
-146 DGNITDFSEVGVEA
+146 DGKTTDFSTVGVEA
-160 VDDKTVKYTLTA
+160 VDEKTVKYTLTA

-186 WPVNREFLESKGD
+186 WPVNRDFLESKGD
-199 GCKLGEPD
+199 GCKLGDPD
-207 PANCGYGV
+207 TSNCGYG
-215 ATDPSTILYNGAYI
+215 APTDPSSILYNGAYI

-253 YVQNISRVYNDGSDP
+253 YVNKISRVYNDGSDP
-268 AFTVKGFEQAENP
+268 AATVKGFEQAENP
-281 FYTATLLTTA
+281 YYMATLLTTA
-291 PDFSKYLEQ
+291 PDFQKYLEQ

-325 YENSNKTAEQFAD
+325 YENSNKTAAQFAD
-338 AKAALLNANFR
+338 AKAALLNSSFR
-349 KALKYGLDRVAYMAT
+349 RALKFGLDRVSYMAT

-374 LRTAL
+374 LRTIE

-387 SDGKAYGELVQAAS
+387 SDGRAYGELVQAAS

-416 NVDKAK
+416 NPEK
-422 AALEAAKAEL
+422 AKAEL
-432 DVSWPIILDILVD
+432 EKAKAELNVSWPIILDILVD

-464 SLGSENVDIQVHP
+464 SLGVENVDIQIHP
-477 VDDDTYTGSCYTSNG
+477 VDDDTYTGSSYTSNG
-492 PEDACWDISTSTG
+492 PQDACWDISTSTG

-527 IRNSMGLNYYQ
+527 IRNSMGLNYYGEN
-538 QDQFDGI
+538 QFDGI

-551 GEPVSSADANAA
+551 GEAVSSEEANKA
-563 NDAAIEK
+563 NDAAVEA
-570 SGLLEYQ
+570 SGLLKYQ
-577 KMIDEAYAIN
+577 EMIDEAYAIN
-587 DDLDAR
+587 DDLDKR
-593 YEAEAKAEAY
+593 YEAEAKAEAF

-615 QTASVNWTLSR
+615 QTRAVNWTLSR
-626 IVPFTNYYLNYTKMK
+626 IKPFTNKYLNYSKMK
-641 NVIIQKDPVTAQEY
+641 GVIIQKDPVTAEEY
-655 NDAYEQ
+655 QAAYEQ
-661 WKVDKAADAKANA
+661 WKVDKAEDAKANA

>member
-1 MKKTLCASLAVLL
+1 MKKILCASLAALL
-14 AAAGCSAGGNTANE
+14 VAGCNGGKTVNE

-38 TTDVQTLDWHMSQ
+38 STDVQTLDWHMSQ

-56 QITQN
+56 EITSN
-61 CVDALTEANRYNNY
+61 CVDALTETNSYNNY
-75 VGALAES
+75 VGALAEK
-82 WETNDDKTE
+82 WEANEEKTE

-98 ANWVTNA
+98 ANWVTNT

-110 SVTADDFVAGL
+110 PVTADDFVAGL

-134 AGSFVAGLGDYA
+134 AGSFVEGLADYA
-146 DGNITDFSEVGVEA
+146 DGKTTDFSTVGVEA
-160 VDDKTVKYTLTA
+160 VDEKTVKYTLIA

-186 WPVNREFLESKGD
+186 WPVNRDFLESKGD
-199 GCKLGEPD
+199 GCKLGDPD
-207 PANCGYGV
+207 TSNCGYG
-215 ATDPSTILYNGAYI
+215 APTDPSSILYNGAYI

-253 YVQNISRVYNDGSDP
+253 YVNKISRVYNDGSDP
-268 AFTVKGFEQAENP
+268 AATVKGFEQAENP
-281 FYTATLLTTA
+281 FYMATLLTTA
-291 PDFSKYLEQ
+291 PDFAKYLEQ

-325 YENSNKTAEQFAD
+325 YENSNKTAAQFAD
-338 AKAALLNANFR
+338 SKAALLNSSFR
-349 KALKYGLDRVAYMAT
+349 RALKFALDRVSYMAT

-374 LRTAL
+374 LRTIE

-387 SDGKAYGELVQAAS
+387 SDGRAYGELVQAAS

-416 NVDKAK
+416 NPEKAQAELAKAK
-422 AALEAAKAEL
+422 TEL
-432 DVSWPIILDILVD
+432 NVSWPIILDVLVD

-456 SLEQSIEA
+456 SLEQSVEA
-464 SLGSENVDIQVHP
+464 SLGVENVDIQIHP
-477 VDDDTYTGSCYTSNG
+477 VDDDTYTGSSYTSNG
-492 PEDACWDISTSTG
+492 PQDACWDISTSTG

-527 IRNSMGLNYYQ
+527 IRNSMGLNYYGEN
-538 QDQFDGI
+538 QFDGI

-551 GEPVSSADANAA
+551 GEAVSSDEANKA
-563 NDAAIEK
+563 NDAAIEA
-570 SGLLEYQ
+570 SGLLKFQE
-577 KMIDEAYAIN
+577 MIDEAYAIN
-587 DDLDAR
+587 DDLDKR

-615 QTASVNWTLSR
+615 QTSAVNWTLSR
-626 IVPFTNYYLNYTKMK
+626 IKPFTNKYLNYSKMK
-641 NVIIQKDPVTAQEY
+641 GVIIQKDPVTAEEY
-655 NDAYEQ
+655 QAAYEQ
-661 WKVDKAADAKANA
+661 WKVDKAEDAKANA

>member
-1 MKKTLCASLAVLL
+1 MKKILCASLAALL
-14 AAAGCSAGGNTANE
+14 VAGCSGAKTGNE
-28 TKSEDAYYVF
+28 TTSEDAYYVF
-38 TTDVQTLDWHMSQ
+38 STDVQTLDWHMSQ

-56 QITQN
+56 EVTAN
-61 CVDALTEANRYNNY
+61 CVDALTETNSYNNY

-82 WETNDDKTE
+82 WEANEEKTE

-98 ANWVTNA
+98 ANWVTNT

-110 SVTADDFVAGL
+110 PVTADDFVAGL

-134 AGSFVAGLGDYA
+134 AGSFVEGLADYA
-146 DGNITDFSEVGVEA
+146 DGKTTDFSTVGVEA
-160 VDDKTVKYTLTA
+160 VDEKTVKYTLTA

-186 WPVNREFLESKGD
+186 WPVNRDFLESKGD
-199 GCKLGEPD
+199 GCKLGDPD
-207 PANCGYGV
+207 TSNCGYG
-215 ATDPSTILYNGAYI
+215 APTDPSSILYNGAYI

-253 YVQNISRVYNDGSDP
+253 YVNKISRVYNDGSDP
-268 AFTVKGFEQAENP
+268 AATVKGFEQAENP
-281 FYTATLLTTA
+281 FYMATLLTTA
-291 PDFSKYLEQ
+291 PDFAKYLEQ

-325 YENSNKTAEQFAD
+325 YENSNKTAAQFAD
-338 AKAALLNANFR
+338 SKAALLNSSFR
-349 KALKYGLDRVAYMAT
+349 RALKFALDRVSYMAT

-374 LRTAL
+374 LRTIE

-387 SDGKAYGELVQAAS
+387 SDGRAYGELVQAAS

-416 NVDKAK
+416 NPEKAQAELAKAK
-422 AALEAAKAEL
+422 TEL
-432 DVSWPIILDILVD
+432 NVSWPIILDVLVD

-456 SLEQSIEA
+456 SLEQSVEA
-464 SLGSENVDIQVHP
+464 SLGVENVDIQIHP
-477 VDDDTYTGSCYTSNG
+477 VDDDTYTGSSYTSNG
-492 PEDACWDISTSTG
+492 PQDACWDISTSTG

-527 IRNSMGLNYYQ
+527 IRTSMGLNYYGEN
-538 QDQFDGI
+538 QFDGI

-551 GEPVSSADANAA
+551 GEAVSSDEANKA
-563 NDAAIEK
+563 NDAAIEA
-570 SGLLEYQ
+570 SGLLTYQ
-577 KMIDEAYAIN
+577 EMIDEAYAIN
-587 DDLDAR
+587 DDLDKR

-615 QTASVNWTLSR
+615 QTRAVNWTLSR
-626 IVPFTNYYLNYTKMK
+626 IKPFTNKYLNYSKMK
-641 NVIIQKDPVTAQEY
+641 GVIIQKDPVTAEEY
-655 NDAYEQ
+655 QAAYEQ
-661 WKVDKAADAKANA
+661 WKVDKAEDAKANA

>member
-1 MKKTLCASLAVLL
+1 MKKILCASLAALL
-14 AAAGCSAGGNTANE
+14 VAGCSGAKTGNE
-28 TKSEDAYYVF
+28 TTSEDAYYVF
-38 TTDVQTLDWHMSQ
+38 STDVQTLDWHMSQ

-56 QITQN
+56 EITAN
-61 CVDALTEANRYNNY
+61 CVDALTETNSYNNY

-82 WETNDDKTE
+82 WEANEEKTE

-98 ANWVTNA
+98 ANWVTNT

-110 SVTADDFVAGL
+110 PVTADDFVAGL

-134 AGSFVAGLGDYA
+134 AGSFVEGLADYA
-146 DGNITDFSEVGVEA
+146 DGKTTDFSTVGVEA
-160 VDDKTVKYTLTA
+160 VDEKTVKYTLTA

-186 WPVNREFLESKGD
+186 WPVNRDFLESKGD
-199 GCKLGEPD
+199 GCKLGDPD
-207 PANCGYGV
+207 TSNCGYG
-215 ATDPSTILYNGAYI
+215 APTDPSSILYNGAYI

-253 YVQNISRVYNDGSDP
+253 YVNKISRVYNDGSDP
-268 AFTVKGFEQAENP
+268 AATVKGFEQAENP
-281 FYTATLLTTA
+281 FYMATLLTTA
-291 PDFSKYLEQ
+291 PDFAKYLEQ

-325 YENSNKTAEQFAD
+325 YENSNKTAAQFAD
-338 AKAALLNANFR
+338 SKAALLNSSFR
-349 KALKYGLDRVAYMAT
+349 RALKFALDRVSYMAT

-374 LRTAL
+374 LRTIE

-387 SDGKAYGELVQAAS
+387 SDGRAYGELVQAAS

-416 NVDKAK
+416 NPEKAQAELAKAK
-422 AALEAAKAEL
+422 TEL
-432 DVSWPIILDILVD
+432 NVSWPIILDVLVD

-464 SLGSENVDIQVHP
+464 SLGVENVDIQIHP
-477 VDDDTYTGSCYTSNG
+477 VDDDTYTGSSYTSNG
-492 PEDACWDISTSTG
+492 PQDACWDISTSTG

-527 IRNSMGLNYYQ
+527 LRTSMGLNYYGEN
-538 QDQFDGI
+538 QFDGI

-551 GEPVSSADANAA
+551 GEAVSSDEANKA
-563 NDAAIEK
+563 NDAAIEA
-570 SGLLEYQ
+570 SGLLKFQE
-577 KMIDEAYAIN
+577 MIDEAYAIN
-587 DDLDAR
+587 DDLDKR

-615 QTASVNWTLSR
+615 QTRAVNWTLSR
-626 IVPFTNYYLNYTKMK
+626 IKPFTNKYLNYSKMK
-641 NVIIQKDPVTAQEY
+641 GVIIQKDPVTAEEY
-655 NDAYEQ
+655 QAAYEQ
-661 WKVDKAADAKANA
+661 WKVDKAEDAKANA

>member
-1 MKKTLCASLAVLL
+1 MKKILCASLAALL
-14 AAAGCSAGGNTANE
+14 VAGCSGSKAGNE
-28 TKSEDAYYVF
+28 TTSEDAYYVF
-38 TTDVQTLDWHMSQ
+38 STDVQTLDWHMSQ

-56 QITQN
+56 EITAN
-61 CVDALTEANRYNNY
+61 CVDALTETNSYNNY
-75 VGALAES
+75 IGALAEK
-82 WETNDDKTE
+82 WEANEEKTE

-98 ANWVTNA
+98 ANWVTNT

-110 SVTADDFVAGL
+110 PVTADDFVAGL

-134 AGSFVAGLGDYA
+134 AGSFVYGLADYA
-146 DGNITDFSEVGVEA
+146 SGKTTDFSTVGVEA
-160 VDDKTVKYTLTA
+160 VDEKTVKYTLTT

-186 WPVNREFLESKGD
+186 WPVNRDFLESKGD
-199 GCKLGEPD
+199 GCKLGDPD
-207 PANCGYGV
+207 TSNCGYG
-215 ATDPSTILYNGAYI
+215 APTDPSSILYNGAYI

-253 YVQNISRVYNDGSDP
+253 YVNKISRVYNDGSDP
-268 AFTVKGFEQAENP
+268 AATVKGFEQAENP
-281 FYTATLLTTA
+281 YYMATLLTTA
-291 PDFSKYLEQ
+291 PDFQKYLEQ

-325 YENSNKTAEQFAD
+325 YENSNKTPEQFAD
-338 AKAALLNANFR
+338 AKAALLNSSFR
-349 KALKYGLDRVAYMAT
+349 RALKFGLDRVSYMAT

-374 LRTAL
+374 LRTIE

-387 SDGKAYGELVQAAS
+387 SDGRAYGELVQAAS

-416 NVDKAK
+416 DPEK
-422 AALEAAKAEL
+422 AKAEL
-432 DVSWPIILDILVD
+432 EKAKAELNVSWPIILDILVD

-464 SLGSENVDIQVHP
+464 SLGVENVDIQIHP
-477 VDDDTYTGSCYTSNG
+477 VDDDTYTGSSYTSNG
-492 PEDACWDISTSTG
+492 PQDACWDISTSTG

-527 IRNSMGLNYYQ
+527 IRNSMGLNYYGEN
-538 QDQFDGI
+538 QFDGI

-551 GEPVSSADANAA
+551 GEAVSSEEANKA
-563 NDAAIEK
+563 NDAAVEA
-570 SGLLEYQ
+570 SGLLKYQ
-577 KMIDEAYAIN
+577 EMIDEAYAIN
-587 DDLDAR
+587 DDLDKR

-615 QTASVNWTLSR
+615 QTRAVNWTLSR
-626 IVPFTNYYLNYTKMK
+626 IKPFTNKYLNYSKMK
-641 NVIIQKDPVTAQEY
+641 GVIIQKDPVTAEEY
-655 NDAYEQ
+655 QAAYEQ
-661 WKVDKAADAKANA
+661 WKVDKAEDAKANA

>member
-1 MKKTLCASLAVLL
+1 MKKILCASLSALL
-14 AAAGCSAGGNTANE
+14 VAGCSGAKTGNE
-28 TKSEDAYYVF
+28 TTSEDAYYVF
-38 TTDVQTLDWHMSQ
+38 STDVQTLDWHMSQ

-56 QITQN
+56 EITAN
-61 CVDALTEANRYNNY
+61 CVDALTETNSYNNY

-82 WETNDDKTE
+82 WEANEEKTE

-98 ANWVTNA
+98 ANWVTNT

-110 SVTADDFVAGL
+110 PVTADDFVAGL

-134 AGSFVAGLGDYA
+134 AGSFVEGLADYA
-146 DGNITDFSEVGVEA
+146 DGKTTDFSTVGVEA
-160 VDDKTVKYTLTA
+160 VDEKTVKYTLIA

-186 WPVNREFLESKGD
+186 WPVNRDFLESKGD
-199 GCKLGEPD
+199 GCKLGDPD
-207 PANCGYGV
+207 TSNCGYG
-215 ATDPSTILYNGAYI
+215 APTDPSSILYNGAYI

-253 YVQNISRVYNDGSDP
+253 YVNKISRVYNDGSDP
-268 AFTVKGFEQAENP
+268 AATVKGFEQAENP
-281 FYTATLLTTA
+281 FYMATLLTTA
-291 PDFSKYLEQ
+291 PDFAKYLEQ

-325 YENSNKTAEQFAD
+325 YENSNKTAAQFAD
-338 AKAALLNANFR
+338 SKAALLNSSFR
-349 KALKYGLDRVAYMAT
+349 RALKFALDRVSYMAT

-374 LRTAL
+374 LRTIE

-387 SDGKAYGELVQAAS
+387 SDGRAYGELVQAAS

-416 NVDKAK
+416 NPEKAQAELAKAK
-422 AALEAAKAEL
+422 TEL
-432 DVSWPIILDILVD
+432 NVSWPIILDVLVD

-464 SLGSENVDIQVHP
+464 SLGVENVDIQIHP
-477 VDDDTYTGSCYTSNG
+477 VDDDTYTGSSYTSNG
-492 PEDACWDISTSTG
+492 PQDACWDISTSTG

-527 IRNSMGLNYYQ
+527 LRTSMGLNYYGEN
-538 QDQFDGI
+538 QFDGI

-551 GEPVSSADANAA
+551 GEAVSSDEANKA
-563 NDAAIEK
+563 NDAAIEA
-570 SGLLEYQ
+570 SGLLKFQE
-577 KMIDEAYAIN
+577 MIDEAYAIN
-587 DDLDAR
+587 DDLDKR

-615 QTASVNWTLSR
+615 QTRAVNWTLSR
-626 IVPFTNYYLNYTKMK
+626 IKPFTNKYLNYSKMK
-641 NVIIQKDPVTAQEY
+641 GVIIQKDPVTAEEY
-655 NDAYEQ
+655 QAAYEQ
-661 WKVDKAADAKANA
+661 WKVDKAEDAKANA

>member
-1 MKKTLCASLAVLL
+1 MKKILCASLAVLL
-14 AAAGCSAGGNTANE
+14 AAGCSGAKTGSE
-28 TKSEDAYYVF
+28 TTSEDAYYVF
-38 TTDVQTLDWHMSQ
+38 STDVQTLDWHMSQ

-56 QITQN
+56 EVTAN
-61 CVDALTEANRYNNY
+61 CVDALTETNSYNNY

-82 WETNDDKTE
+82 WEANDDKTE

-98 ANWVTNA
+98 ANWVTNT

-110 SVTADDFVAGL
+110 PVTADDFVAGL

-134 AGSFVAGLGDYA
+134 AGSFVAGLADYA
-146 DGNITDFSEVGVEA
+146 EGKSTDFSTVGVEA
-160 VDDKTVKYTLTA
+160 VDEKTVKYTLTA

-186 WPVNREFLESKGD
+186 WPVNRDFLESKGD

-207 PANCGYGV
+207 TANCGYG
-215 ATDPSTILYNGAYI
+215 APTDPSSILYNGAYI

-253 YVQNISRVYNDGSDP
+253 YVNKISRVYNDGSDP
-268 AFTVKGFEQAENP
+268 AATVKGFEQAENP
-281 FYTATLLTTA
+281 YYMATLLTTA

-325 YENSNKTAEQFAD
+325 YENSKKTAAQFAD
-338 AKAALLNANFR
+338 TKAALLNANFR
-349 KALKYGLDRVAYMAT
+349 KALKYGLDRVSYMAT

-387 SDGKAYGELVQAAS
+387 SDGRAYGELVQAAS

-422 AALEAAKAEL
+422 AALEAAKSEL
-432 DVSWPIILDILVD
+432 NVTWPIILDILVD

-464 SLGSENVDIQVHP
+464 ALGAENVDIQVHP
-477 VDDDTYTGSCYTSNG
+477 VDDDTYTGSSYTSNG
-492 PEDACWDISTSTG
+492 PQDACWDISTSTG

-527 IRNSMGLNYYQ
+527 IRNSMGLNYYGE
-538 QDQFDGI
+538 DQFDGI

-551 GEPVSSADANAA
+551 GEAVSSAEANAA
-563 NDAAIEK
+563 NDAAIEA

-577 KMIDEAYAIN
+577 EMIDEAYAIN

-603 LLDNALYVNIQT
+603 LLDNALYINIQT
-615 QTASVNWTLSR
+615 QTRAVNWTLSR
-626 IVPFTNYYLNYTKMK
+626 IKPFTNKYLNYTKMK
-641 NVIIQKDPVTAQEY
+641 GVIIQKDPVTAQEY

>member
-1 MKKTLCASLAVLL
+1 MKKILCASLAALL
-14 AAAGCSAGGNTANE
+14 VAGCNGGKTGNE
-28 TKSEDAYYVF
+28 TTSEDAYYVF
-38 TTDVQTLDWHMSQ
+38 STDVQTLDWHMSQ

-56 QITQN
+56 EITAN
-61 CVDALTEANRYNNY
+61 CVDALTETNSYNNY

-82 WETNDDKTE
+82 WEANEEKTE

-98 ANWVTNA
+98 ANWVTNT

-110 SVTADDFVAGL
+110 PVTADDFVAGL

-134 AGSFVAGLGDYA
+134 AGSFVEGLADYA
-146 DGNITDFSEVGVEA
+146 DGKTTDFSTVGVEA
-160 VDDKTVKYTLTA
+160 VDEKTVKYTLTA

-186 WPVNREFLESKGD
+186 WPVNRDFLESKGD
-199 GCKLGEPD
+199 GCKLGDPD
-207 PANCGYGV
+207 TSNCGYG
-215 ATDPSTILYNGAYI
+215 APTDPSSILYNGAYI

-253 YVQNISRVYNDGSDP
+253 YVNKISRVYNDGSDP
-268 AFTVKGFEQAENP
+268 AATVKGFEQAENP
-281 FYTATLLTTA
+281 FYMATLLTTA
-291 PDFSKYLEQ
+291 PDFAKYLEQ

-325 YENSNKTAEQFAD
+325 YENSNKTAAQFAD
-338 AKAALLNANFR
+338 SKAALLNSSFR
-349 KALKYGLDRVAYMAT
+349 RALKFALDRVSYMAT

-374 LRTAL
+374 LRTIE

-387 SDGKAYGELVQAAS
+387 SDGRAYGELVQAAS
-401 EDPTVDLSEGQDSIY
+401 EDPTIDLSEGQDSIY
-416 NVDKAK
+416 NPEKAQAELAKAK
-422 AALEAAKAEL
+422 TEL
-432 DVSWPIILDILVD
+432 NVSWPIILDVLVD

-464 SLGSENVDIQVHP
+464 SLGVENVDIQIHP
-477 VDDDTYTGSCYTSNG
+477 VDDDTYTGSSYTSNG
-492 PEDACWDISTSTG
+492 PQDACWDISTSTG

-527 IRNSMGLNYYQ
+527 IRNSMGLNYYGEN
-538 QDQFDGI
+538 QFDGI

-551 GEPVSSADANAA
+551 GEAVSSDEANKA
-563 NDAAIEK
+563 NDAAIEA
-570 SGLLEYQ
+570 SGLLKFQE
-577 KMIDEAYAIN
+577 MIDEAYAIN
-587 DDLDAR
+587 DDLDKR

-615 QTASVNWTLSR
+615 QTRAVNWTLSR
-626 IVPFTNYYLNYTKMK
+626 IKPFTNKYLNYSKMK
-641 NVIIQKDPVTAQEY
+641 GVIIQKDPVTAEEY
-655 NDAYEQ
+655 QAAYEQ
-661 WKVDKAADAKANA
+661 WKVDKAEDAKANA

>member
-1 MKKTLCASLAVLL
+1 MKKILCASLAALL
-14 AAAGCSAGGNTANE
+14 VAGCSGSKAGNE
-28 TKSEDAYYVF
+28 TTSEDAYYVF

-56 QITQN
+56 EITAN
-61 CVDALTEANRYNNY
+61 CVDALTETNSYNNY

-82 WETNDDKTE
+82 WEANEEKTE

-98 ANWVTNA
+98 ANWVTNT

-110 SVTADDFVAGL
+110 PVTADDFVAGL

-134 AGSFVAGLGDYA
+134 AGSFVDGLADYA
-146 DGNITDFSEVGVEA
+146 DGKTTDFSTVGVEA
-160 VDDKTVKYTLTA
+160 VDEKTVKYTLTA

-186 WPVNREFLESKGD
+186 WPVNRDFLESKGD
-199 GCKLGEPD
+199 GCKLGDPD
-207 PANCGYGV
+207 TSNCGYG
-215 ATDPSTILYNGAYI
+215 APTDPSSILYNGAYI

-253 YVQNISRVYNDGSDP
+253 YVNKISRVYNDGSDP
-268 AFTVKGFEQAENP
+268 AATVKGFEQAENP
-281 FYTATLLTTA
+281 YYMATLLTTA
-291 PDFSKYLEQ
+291 PDFQKYLEQ

-325 YENSNKTAEQFAD
+325 YENSNKTAAQFAD
-338 AKAALLNANFR
+338 AKAALLNSSFR
-349 KALKYGLDRVAYMAT
+349 RALKFGLDRVSYMAT

-374 LRTAL
+374 LRTIE

-387 SDGKAYGELVQAAS
+387 SDGRAYGELVQAAS

-416 NVDKAK
+416 NPEK
-422 AALEAAKAEL
+422 AKAEL
-432 DVSWPIILDILVD
+432 EKAKAELNVSWPIILDILVD

-464 SLGSENVDIQVHP
+464 SLGVENVDIQIHP
-477 VDDDTYTGSCYTSNG
+477 VDDDTYTGSSYTSNG
-492 PEDACWDISTSTG
+492 PQDACWDISTSTG

-527 IRNSMGLNYYQ
+527 IRNSMGLNYYGEN
-538 QDQFDGI
+538 QFDGI

-551 GEPVSSADANAA
+551 GEAVSSEEANKA
-563 NDAAIEK
+563 NDAAVEA
-570 SGLLEYQ
+570 SGLLKYQ
-577 KMIDEAYAIN
+577 EMIDEAYAIN
-587 DDLDAR
+587 DDLDKR
-593 YEAEAKAEAY
+593 YEAEAKAEAF

-615 QTASVNWTLSR
+615 QTRAVNWTLSR
-626 IVPFTNYYLNYTKMK
+626 IKPFTNKYLNYSKMK
-641 NVIIQKDPVTAQEY
+641 GVIIQKDPVTAEEY
-655 NDAYEQ
+655 QAAYEQ
-661 WKVDKAADAKANA
+661 WKVDKAEDAKANA

>member
-1 MKKTLCASLAVLL
+1 MKKILCASLAALL
-14 AAAGCSAGGNTANE
+14 VAGCSGAKTGNE
-28 TKSEDAYYVF
+28 TTSEDAYYVF
-38 TTDVQTLDWHMSQ
+38 STDVQTLDWHMSQ

-56 QITQN
+56 EITAN
-61 CVDALTEANRYNNY
+61 CVDALTETNSYNNY

-82 WETNDDKTE
+82 WEANEEKTE

-98 ANWVTNA
+98 ANWVTNT

-110 SVTADDFVAGL
+110 PVTADDFVAGL

-134 AGSFVAGLGDYA
+134 AGSFVEGLADYA
-146 DGNITDFSEVGVEA
+146 DGKTTDFSTVGVEA
-160 VDDKTVKYTLTA
+160 VDEKTVKYTLTS

-186 WPVNREFLESKGD
+186 WPVNRDFLESKGD
-199 GCKLGEPD
+199 GCKLGDPD
-207 PANCGYGV
+207 TSNCGYG
-215 ATDPSTILYNGAYI
+215 APTDPSSILYNGAYI

-253 YVQNISRVYNDGSDP
+253 YVNKISRVYNDGSDP
-268 AFTVKGFEQAENP
+268 AATVKGFEQAENP
-281 FYTATLLTTA
+281 FYMATLLTTA
-291 PDFSKYLEQ
+291 PDFAKYLEQ

-325 YENSNKTAEQFAD
+325 YENSNKTAAQFAD
-338 AKAALLNANFR
+338 SKAALLNSSFR
-349 KALKYGLDRVAYMAT
+349 RALKFALDRVSYMAT

-374 LRTAL
+374 LRTIE

-387 SDGKAYGELVQAAS
+387 SDGRAYGELVQAAS

-416 NVDKAK
+416 NPEKAQAELAKAK
-422 AALEAAKAEL
+422 TEL
-432 DVSWPIILDILVD
+432 NVSWPIILDVLVD

-464 SLGSENVDIQVHP
+464 SLGVENVDIQIHP
-477 VDDDTYTGSCYTSNG
+477 VDDDTYTGSSYTSNG
-492 PEDACWDISTSTG
+492 PQDACWDISTSTG

-527 IRNSMGLNYYQ
+527 IRNSMGLNYYGEN
-538 QDQFDGI
+538 QFDGI

-551 GEPVSSADANAA
+551 GEAVSSDEANKA
-563 NDAAIEK
+563 NDAAIEA
-570 SGLLEYQ
+570 SGLLKFQE
-577 KMIDEAYAIN
+577 MIDEAYAIN
-587 DDLDAR
+587 DDLDKR

-615 QTASVNWTLSR
+615 QTRAVNWTLSR
-626 IVPFTNYYLNYTKMK
+626 IKPFTNKYLNYSKMK
-641 NVIIQKDPVTAQEY
+641 GVIIQKDPVTAEEY
-655 NDAYEQ
+655 QAAYEQ
-661 WKVDKAADAKANA
+661 WKVDKAEDAKANA

>member
-1 MKKTLCASLAVLL
+1 MKKILCASLAALL
-14 AAAGCSAGGNTANE
+14 VAGCSGAKTGNE
-28 TKSEDAYYVF
+28 TTSEDAYYVF
-38 TTDVQTLDWHMSQ
+38 STDVQTLDWHMSQ

-56 QITQN
+56 EITAN
-61 CVDALTEANRYNNY
+61 CVDALTETNSYNNY

-82 WETNDDKTE
+82 WEANEEKTE

-98 ANWVTNA
+98 ANWVTNT

-110 SVTADDFVAGL
+110 PVTAEDFVAGL

-134 AGSFVAGLGDYA
+134 AGSFVEGLADYA
-146 DGNITDFSEVGVEA
+146 DGKTTDFSTVGVEA
-160 VDDKTVKYTLTA
+160 VDEKTVKYTLTA

-186 WPVNREFLESKGD
+186 WPVNRDFLESKGD
-199 GCKLGEPD
+199 GCKLGDPD
-207 PANCGYGV
+207 TSNCGYG
-215 ATDPSTILYNGAYI
+215 APTDPSSILYNGAYI

-253 YVQNISRVYNDGSDP
+253 YVNKISRVYNDGSDP
-268 AFTVKGFEQAENP
+268 AATVKGFEQAENP
-281 FYTATLLTTA
+281 FYMATLLTTA

-325 YENSNKTAEQFAD
+325 YENSNKTAAQFAD
-338 AKAALLNANFR
+338 SKAALLNSSFR
-349 KALKYGLDRVAYMAT
+349 RALKFALDRVSYMAT

-374 LRTAL
+374 LRTIE

-387 SDGKAYGELVQAAS
+387 SDGRAYGELVQAAS
-401 EDPTVDLSEGQDSIY
+401 EDPTIDLSEGQDSIY
-416 NVDKAK
+416 NPEKAQAELAKAK
-422 AALEAAKAEL
+422 TEL
-432 DVSWPIILDILVD
+432 NVSWPIILDVLVD

-456 SLEQSIEA
+456 SLEQSVEA
-464 SLGSENVDIQVHP
+464 SLGVENVDIQIHP
-477 VDDDTYTGSCYTSNG
+477 VDDDTYTGSSYTSNG
-492 PEDACWDISTSTG
+492 PQDACWDISTSTG

-527 IRNSMGLNYYQ
+527 IRTSMGLNYYGEN
-538 QDQFDGI
+538 QFDGI

-551 GEPVSSADANAA
+551 GEAVSSDEANKA
-563 NDAAIEK
+563 NDAAIEA
-570 SGLLEYQ
+570 SGLLTYQ
-577 KMIDEAYAIN
+577 EMIDEAYAIN
-587 DDLDAR
+587 DDLDKR

-615 QTASVNWTLSR
+615 QTRAVNWTLSR
-626 IVPFTNYYLNYTKMK
+626 IKPFTNKYLNYSNMK
-641 NVIIQKDPVTAQEY
+641 GVIIQKDPVTAEEY
-655 NDAYEQ
+655 QAAYEQ
-661 WKVDKAADAKANA
+661 WKVDKAEDAKANA

>member
-1 MKKTLCASLAVLL
+1 MKKILCASLAALL
-14 AAAGCSAGGNTANE
+14 VAGCSGAKTGNE
-28 TKSEDAYYVF
+28 TTSEDAYYVF
-38 TTDVQTLDWHMSQ
+38 STDVQTLDWHMSQ

-56 QITQN
+56 EITAN
-61 CVDALTEANRYNNY
+61 CVDALTETNSYNNY

-82 WETNDDKTE
+82 WEANEEKTE

-98 ANWVTNA
+98 ANWVTNT

-110 SVTADDFVAGL
+110 PVTADDFVAGL

-134 AGSFVAGLGDYA
+134 AGSFVEGLADYA
-146 DGNITDFSEVGVEA
+146 DGKTTDFSTVGVEA
-160 VDDKTVKYTLTA
+160 VDEKTVKYTLTS

-186 WPVNREFLESKGD
+186 WPVNRDFLESKGD
-199 GCKLGEPD
+199 GCKLGDPD
-207 PANCGYGV
+207 TSNCGYG
-215 ATDPSTILYNGAYI
+215 APTDPSSILYNGAYI

-253 YVQNISRVYNDGSDP
+253 YVNKISRVYNDGSDP
-268 AFTVKGFEQAENP
+268 AATVKGFEQAENP
-281 FYTATLLTTA
+281 FYMATLLTTA
-291 PDFSKYLEQ
+291 PDFAKYLEQ

-325 YENSNKTAEQFAD
+325 YENSNKTAAQFAD
-338 AKAALLNANFR
+338 SKAALLNSSFR
-349 KALKYGLDRVAYMAT
+349 RALKFALDRVSYMAT

-374 LRTAL
+374 LRTIE

-387 SDGKAYGELVQAAS
+387 SDGRAYGELVQAAS
-401 EDPTVDLSEGQDSIY
+401 EDPTIDLSEGQDSIY
-416 NVDKAK
+416 NPEKAQAELAKAK
-422 AALEAAKAEL
+422 TEL
-432 DVSWPIILDILVD
+432 NVSWPIILDILVD

-464 SLGSENVDIQVHP
+464 SLGVENVDIQIHP
-477 VDDDTYTGSCYTSNG
+477 VDDDTYTGSSYTSNG
-492 PEDACWDISTSTG
+492 PQDACWDISTSTG

-527 IRNSMGLNYYQ
+527 IRNSMGLNYYGEN
-538 QDQFDGI
+538 QFDGI

-551 GEPVSSADANAA
+551 GEAVSSDEANKA
-563 NDAAIEK
+563 NDAAVEA
-570 SGLLEYQ
+570 SGLLKYQ
-577 KMIDEAYAIN
+577 EMIDEAYAIN
-587 DDLDAR
+587 DDLDKR

-615 QTASVNWTLSR
+615 QTRAVNWTLSR
-626 IVPFTNYYLNYTKMK
+626 IKPFTNKYLNYSKMK
-641 NVIIQKDPVTAQEY
+641 GVIIQKDPVTAEEY
-655 NDAYEQ
+655 QAAYEQ
-661 WKVDKAADAKANA
+661 WKVDKAEDAKANA

>member
-1 MKKTLCASLAVLL
+1 MKKILCASLAALL
-14 AAAGCSAGGNTANE
+14 VAGCSGAKTGNE
-28 TKSEDAYYVF
+28 TTSEDAYYVF
-38 TTDVQTLDWHMSQ
+38 STDVQTLDWHMSQ

-56 QITQN
+56 EITAN
-61 CVDALTEANRYNNY
+61 CVDALTETNSYNNY

-82 WETNDDKTE
+82 WEANEEKTE

-98 ANWVTNA
+98 ANWVTNT

-110 SVTADDFVAGL
+110 PVTADDFVAGL

-134 AGSFVAGLGDYA
+134 AGSFVEGLADYA
-146 DGNITDFSEVGVEA
+146 DGKTTDFSTVGVEA
-160 VDDKTVKYTLTA
+160 VDEKTVKYTLTA

-186 WPVNREFLESKGD
+186 WPVNRDFLESKGD
-199 GCKLGEPD
+199 GCKLGDPD
-207 PANCGYGV
+207 TSNCGYG
-215 ATDPSTILYNGAYI
+215 APTDPSSILYNGAYI

-253 YVQNISRVYNDGSDP
+253 YVNKISRVYNDGSDP
-268 AFTVKGFEQAENP
+268 AATVKGFEQAENP
-281 FYTATLLTTA
+281 FYMATLLTTA
-291 PDFSKYLEQ
+291 PDFAKYLEQ

-325 YENSNKTAEQFAD
+325 YENSNKTAAQFAD
-338 AKAALLNANFR
+338 SKAALLNSSFR
-349 KALKYGLDRVAYMAT
+349 RALKFALDRVSYMAT

-374 LRTAL
+374 LRTIE

-387 SDGKAYGELVQAAS
+387 SDGRAYGELVQAAS

-416 NVDKAK
+416 NPEKAQAELAKAK
-422 AALEAAKAEL
+422 TEL
-432 DVSWPIILDILVD
+432 NVSWPIILDVLVD

-464 SLGSENVDIQVHP
+464 SLGVENVDIQIHP
-477 VDDDTYTGSCYTSNG
+477 VDDDTYTGSSYTSNG
-492 PEDACWDISTSTG
+492 PQDACWDISTSTG

-527 IRNSMGLNYYQ
+527 IRTSMGLNYYGEN
-538 QDQFDGI
+538 QFDGI

-551 GEPVSSADANAA
+551 GEAVSSDEANKA
-563 NDAAIEK
+563 NDAAIEA
-570 SGLLEYQ
+570 SGLLKFQE
-577 KMIDEAYAIN
+577 MIDEAYAIN
-587 DDLDAR
+587 DDLDKR

-615 QTASVNWTLSR
+615 QTRAVNWTLSR
-626 IVPFTNYYLNYTKMK
+626 IKPFTNKYLNYSKMK
-641 NVIIQKDPVTAQEY
+641 GVIIQKDPVTAEEY
-655 NDAYEQ
+655 QAAYEQ
-661 WKVDKAADAKANA
+661 WKVDKAEDAKANA

>member
-1 MKKTLCASLAVLL
+1 MKKILCASLAALL
-14 AAAGCSAGGNTANE
+14 VAGCSGAKTANE
-28 TKSEDAYYVF
+28 TTSEDAYYVF
-38 TTDVQTLDWHMSQ
+38 STDVQTLDWHMSQ

-56 QITQN
+56 EITAN
-61 CVDALTEANRYNNY
+61 CDDALTETNSYNNY

-82 WETNDDKTE
+82 WEANEEKTE

-98 ANWVTNA
+98 ANWVTNT

-110 SVTADDFVAGL
+110 PVTADDFVAGL

-134 AGSFVAGLGDYA
+134 AGSFVEGLADYA
-146 DGNITDFSEVGVEA
+146 DGKTTDFSTVGVEA
-160 VDDKTVKYTLTA
+160 VDEKTVKYTLTA

-186 WPVNREFLESKGD
+186 WPVNRDFLESKGD
-199 GCKLGEPD
+199 GCKLGDPD
-207 PANCGYGV
+207 TSNCGYG
-215 ATDPSTILYNGAYI
+215 APTDPSSILYNGAYI

-253 YVQNISRVYNDGSDP
+253 YVNKISRVYNDGSDP
-268 AFTVKGFEQAENP
+268 AATVKGFEQAENP
-281 FYTATLLTTA
+281 FYMATLLTTA
-291 PDFSKYLEQ
+291 PDFAKYLEH

-325 YENSNKTAEQFAD
+325 YENSNKTAAQFAD
-338 AKAALLNANFR
+338 SKAALLNSSFR
-349 KALKYGLDRVAYMAT
+349 RALKFALDRVSYMAT

-374 LRTAL
+374 LRTIE

-387 SDGKAYGELVQAAS
+387 SDGRAYGELVQAAS

-416 NVDKAK
+416 NPEKAQAELAKAK
-422 AALEAAKAEL
+422 TEL
-432 DVSWPIILDILVD
+432 NVSWPIILDVLVD

-464 SLGSENVDIQVHP
+464 SLGVENVDIQIHP
-477 VDDDTYTGSCYTSNG
+477 VDDDTYTGSSYTSNG
-492 PEDACWDISTSTG
+492 PQDACWDISTSTG

-527 IRNSMGLNYYQ
+527 LRTSMGLNYYGKN
-538 QDQFDGI
+538 QFDGI

-551 GEPVSSADANAA
+551 GEAVSSDEANKA
-563 NDAAIEK
+563 NDAAIEA
-570 SGLLEYQ
+570 SGLLKFQE
-577 KMIDEAYAIN
+577 MIDEAYAIN
-587 DDLDAR
+587 DDLDKR

-615 QTASVNWTLSR
+615 QTRAVNWTLSR
-626 IVPFTNYYLNYTKMK
+626 IKPFTNKYLNYSKMK
-641 NVIIQKDPVTAQEY
+641 GVIIQKDPVTAEEY
-655 NDAYEQ
+655 QAAYEQ
-661 WKVDKAADAKANA
+661 WKVDKAEDAKANA

>member
-1 MKKTLCASLAVLL
+1 MKKILCASLAALL
-14 AAAGCSAGGNTANE
+14 VAGCSGAKTGNE
-28 TKSEDAYYVF
+28 TTSEDAYYVF
-38 TTDVQTLDWHMSQ
+38 STDVQTLDWHMSQ

-56 QITQN
+56 EITAN
-61 CVDALTEANRYNNY
+61 CVDALTETNSYNNY

-82 WETNDDKTE
+82 WEANEEKTE

-98 ANWVTNA
+98 ANWVTNT

-110 SVTADDFVAGL
+110 PVTADDFVAGL

-134 AGSFVAGLGDYA
+134 AGSFVEGLADYA
-146 DGNITDFSEVGVEA
+146 DGKTTDFSTVGVEA
-160 VDDKTVKYTLTA
+160 VDEKTVKYTLTA

-186 WPVNREFLESKGD
+186 WPVNRDFLESKGD
-199 GCKLGEPD
+199 GCKLGDPD
-207 PANCGYGV
+207 TSNCGYG
-215 ATDPSTILYNGAYI
+215 APTDPSSILYNGAYI

-253 YVQNISRVYNDGSDP
+253 YVNKISRVYNDGSDP
-268 AFTVKGFEQAENP
+268 AATVKGFEQAENP
-281 FYTATLLTTA
+281 FYMATLLTTA
-291 PDFSKYLEQ
+291 PDFAKYLEQ

-325 YENSNKTAEQFAD
+325 YENSNKTAAQFAD
-338 AKAALLNANFR
+338 SKAALLNSSFR
-349 KALKYGLDRVAYMAT
+349 RALKFALDRVSYMAT

-374 LRTAL
+374 LRTIE

-387 SDGKAYGELVQAAS
+387 SDGRAYGELVQAAS
-401 EDPTVDLSEGQDSIY
+401 EDPTIDLSEGQDSIY
-416 NVDKAK
+416 NPEKAQAELAKAK
-422 AALEAAKAEL
+422 TEL
-432 DVSWPIILDILVD
+432 NVSWPIILDVLVD

-464 SLGSENVDIQVHP
+464 SLGVENVDIQIHP
-477 VDDDTYTGSCYTSNG
+477 VDDDTYTGSSYTSNG
-492 PEDACWDISTSTG
+492 PQDACWDISTSTG

-527 IRNSMGLNYYQ
+527 IRNSMGLNYYGEN
-538 QDQFDGI
+538 QFDGI

-551 GEPVSSADANAA
+551 GEAVSSDEANKA
-563 NDAAIEK
+563 NDAAIEA
-570 SGLLEYQ
+570 SGLLKFQE
-577 KMIDEAYAIN
+577 MIDEAYAIN
-587 DDLDAR
+587 DDLDKR

-615 QTASVNWTLSR
+615 QTRAVNWTLSR
-626 IVPFTNYYLNYTKMK
+626 IKPFTNKYLNYSTMK
-641 NVIIQKDPVTAQEY
+641 GVIIQKDPVTAEEY
-655 NDAYEQ
+655 QAAYEQ
-661 WKVDKAADAKANA
+661 WKVDKAEDAKANA

>member
-1 MKKTLCASLAVLL
+1 MKKILCASLAALL
-14 AAAGCSAGGNTANE
+14 VAGCSGAKTGNE
-28 TKSEDAYYVF
+28 TTSEDAYYVF
-38 TTDVQTLDWHMSQ
+38 STDVQTLDWHMSQ

-56 QITQN
+56 EITAN
-61 CVDALTEANRYNNY
+61 CVDALTETNSYNNY

-82 WETNDDKTE
+82 WEANEEKTE

-98 ANWVTNA
+98 ANWVTNT

-110 SVTADDFVAGL
+110 PVTADDFVAGL

-134 AGSFVAGLGDYA
+134 AGSFVEGLADYA
-146 DGNITDFSEVGVEA
+146 DGKTTDFSTVGVEA
-160 VDDKTVKYTLTA
+160 VDEKTVKYTLTA

-186 WPVNREFLESKGD
+186 WPVNRDFLESKGD
-199 GCKLGEPD
+199 GCKLGDPD
-207 PANCGYGV
+207 TSNCGYG
-215 ATDPSTILYNGAYI
+215 APTDPSSILYNGAYI

-253 YVQNISRVYNDGSDP
+253 YVNKISRVYNDGSDP
-268 AFTVKGFEQAENP
+268 AATVKGFEQAENP
-281 FYTATLLTTA
+281 FYMATLLTTA
-291 PDFSKYLEQ
+291 PDFAKYLEQ

-325 YENSNKTAEQFAD
+325 YENSNKTAAQFAD
-338 AKAALLNANFR
+338 SKAALLNSSFR
-349 KALKYGLDRVAYMAT
+349 RALKFALDRVSYMAT

-374 LRTAL
+374 LRTIE

-387 SDGKAYGELVQAAS
+387 SDGRAYGELVQAAS

-416 NVDKAK
+416 NPEKAQAELAKAK
-422 AALEAAKAEL
+422 TEL
-432 DVSWPIILDILVD
+432 NVSWPIILDVLVD

-456 SLEQSIEA
+456 SLEQSVEA
-464 SLGSENVDIQVHP
+464 SLGVENLDIQIHP
-477 VDDDTYTGSCYTSNG
+477 VDDDTYTGSSYTSNG
-492 PEDACWDISTSTG
+492 PQDACWDISTSTG

-527 IRNSMGLNYYQ
+527 IRTSMGLNYYGEN
-538 QDQFDGI
+538 QFDGI

-551 GEPVSSADANAA
+551 GEAVSSDEANKA
-563 NDAAIEK
+563 NDAAIEA
-570 SGLLEYQ
+570 SGLLKYQ
-577 KMIDEAYAIN
+577 EMIDEAYAIN
-587 DDLDAR
+587 DDLDKR

-615 QTASVNWTLSR
+615 QTRAVNWTLSR
-626 IVPFTNYYLNYTKMK
+626 IKPFTNKYLNYSKMK
-641 NVIIQKDPVTAQEY
+641 GVIIQKDPVTAEEY
-655 NDAYEQ
+655 QAAYEQ
-661 WKVDKAADAKANA
+661 WKVDKAEDAKANA